1 VSVEAF
7 HARLIWPQTTA
18 AVVSPVGTEGAVSS
32 PPRVIA
38 IAMFEYPEVDPPG
51 LSARTR

>member
-1 VSVEAF
+1 VSVETF
-7 HARLIWPQTTA
+7 HARLIWPQPTA
-18 AVVSPVGTEGAVSS
+18 EAVSPVGTEGAVLS

-38 IAMFEYPEVDPPG
+38 IAMFEYAEVDPPG